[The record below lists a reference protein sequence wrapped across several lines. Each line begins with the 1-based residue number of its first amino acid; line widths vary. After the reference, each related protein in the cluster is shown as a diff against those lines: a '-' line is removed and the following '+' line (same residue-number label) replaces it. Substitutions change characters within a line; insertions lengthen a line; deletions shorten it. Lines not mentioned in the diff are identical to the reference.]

1 MKQQI
6 EKWFAWLK
14 QATSQEDEQLAHVY
28 SDGTQ
33 LWATNGYVLHAVD
46 VATEKRGHVS
56 LTDAGLFAVEEAE
69 DIPPFIGTLPEG
81 DPIASIVVS
90 AGSLK
95 QAVAGQEGFVQINLY
110 GESQSLELQS
120 AGKYA
125 LVSPVADVPGWW
137 FWRPK

>member
-6 EKWFAWLK
+6 AKWFAWLK
-14 QATSQEDEQLAHVY
+14 QATSQEDEQLAYVY

-46 VATEKRGHVS
+46 VATETRGHAT
-56 LTDAGLFAVEEAE
+56 LTDAGLLAVEAAD
-69 DIPPFIGTLPEG
+69 DIPPFTATLPTG

-90 AGSLK
+90 AESLK
-95 QAVAGQEGFVQINLY
+95 QAVAGQEGFVQLNLY
-110 GESQSLELQS
+110 TTDQSLELQS

-125 LVSPVADVPGWW
+125 LVSPVAEVPGWW